1 MRSILTSRGN
11 RQSAGIAPIVLLC
24 LSAFTAGDTI
34 TGFSSIAHADPQTAS
49 CNGEL
54 APNEIAD
61 VYYSPE
67 TQLIS
72 YASQFTNCL
81 DGNVAP
87 LGTSVTYASTAA
99 TGPDTS
105 IASSANTYY
114 GGALT
119 LKAGLA
125 PGLYTVTATFN
136 PDTGGLYQVSN
147 SPASVNFYVR
157 KAIQKITVSAGP
169 NTIGLEQFSILSS
182 SGGLGTGAVSY
193 EITAGSEFCRLEDV
207 VPLVFGTSAG
217 SCTVTA
223 TKAAD
228 AFYEQA
234 SNTVIITVSQG
245 SVDNPVDED
254 NPLSQTIAFTAPA
267 DQAYTPS
274 GTVPLNATGGASGE
288 PVTFASN
295 STDVCTVSDS
305 TATMVSAG
313 VCSITASQAG
323 NTNYE
328 AASDVTDSFNLTQG
342 ANAITFIGPPDTP
355 FLDGSVDVSA
365 TAHSGL
371 PVSFATTTAPIC
383 SVAGNTVTFNS
394 TGVCSITAS
403 QAGDSNYGAA
413 SDVVQTFLVTA
424 SGVPELTSQG
434 IATFITNRANHILS
448 NQPNLSGFL
457 SGANRGP
464 GNLQLNSNEESM
476 NLAFSS
482 SLSRL
487 NPVFSEESTSA
498 FGGAQSASSTNGLG
512 IGRRFDVWTEIYG
525 STSQNGASDSDL
537 WVGYFG
543 THYFISPDL
552 LVGGLV
558 QMDWADETTS
568 GSSADGT
575 GWMVGPY
582 LAGRIR
588 DQNVFYEAR
597 AAWGRSENN
606 ITPLGTYTD
615 SFNTQRWLARAK
627 IGGNYSFGDVN
638 VRPEASISWFQEK
651 QESYTDSLS
660 TMIPSQTVSLGEV
673 RFGPNVSR
681 TIQQDDGTLV
691 QPSFGISGVWN
702 FGIAENAASQGSSL
716 GNDDLRAR
724 LDAGL
729 SFTNTMGWTLATA
742 GFYDGIGLDTDNY
755 QTYGGNLKLTIP
767 LQ

>member
-1 MRSILTSRGN
+1 M
-11 RQSAGIAPIVLLC
+11 
-24 LSAFTAGDTI
+24 
-34 TGFSSIAHADPQTAS
+34 TGFSSIAHADPQTES

-54 APNEIAD
+54 VPNEIAD

-81 DGNVAP
+81 EENVTP
-87 LGTSVTYASTAA
+87 VGTSVTYASTAA

-105 IASSANTYY
+105 IASSANSYY

-125 PGLYTVTATFN
+125 PGLYTMTATFN

-147 SPASVNFYVR
+147 SPASVDFYIR
-157 KAIQKITVSAGP
+157 KAIQKITVSATP
-169 NTIGLEQFSILSS
+169 TSIGLEQSSILNSS
-182 SGGLGTGAVSY
+182 DGLGTGLVSY
-193 EITAGSEFCRLEDV
+193 EITAGSESCLIIGPFVTGISE
-207 VPLVFGTSAG
+207 G

-223 TKAAD
+223 TKAED
-228 AFYEQA
+228 ANYERA
-234 SNTVIITVSQG
+234 SNTVVITVSQV
-245 SVDNPVDED
+245 SED
-254 NPLSQTIAFTAPA
+254 SPASQTIAFTAPA

-274 GTVPLNATGGASGE
+274 GTVPLSATGGASGE

-295 STDVCTVSDS
+295 STDVCTVSGS

-313 VCSITASQAG
+313 SCSITASQAG
-323 NTNYE
+323 NTNFE
-328 AASDVTDSFNLTQG
+328 AASDVSDSFNLTQG
-342 ANAITFIGPPDTP
+342 INAITFNGPPDTP
-355 FLDGSVDVSA
+355 FLDGSVDIAA
-365 TAHSGL
+365 TALSGL
-371 PVSFATTTAPIC
+371 PVSFTTTTAPIC

-394 TGVCSITAS
+394 TGLCSITAS

-413 SDVVQTFLVTA
+413 TDVVQTFLVTA
-424 SGVPELTSQG
+424 SGVPELTSKG
-434 IATFITNRANHILS
+434 IATFITNRANHILN
-448 NQPNLSGFL
+448 NQPDLSGFL
-457 SGANRGP
+457 TGANRSGGGSP
-464 GNLQLNSNEESM
+464 GNLQLNGNEESM

-482 SLSRL
+482 SLSQL
-487 NPVFSEESTSA
+487 NPVFSEQSTSA
-498 FGGAQSASSTNGLG
+498 FGAPQPVGQTHGPG
-512 IGRRFDVWTEIYG
+512 IGRKFDVWTEIYG
-525 STSQNGASDSDL
+525 STSQNGTTDSDL

-558 QMDWADETTS
+558 QVDWADETNATS

-582 LAGRIR
+582 LAGRMR

-615 SFNTQRWLARAK
+615 SFSTQRWLARAK
-627 IGGNYSFGDVN
+627 IGGNYSFGDIN

-716 GNDDLRAR
+716 GNEDLRAR

-742 GFYDGIGLDTDNY
+742 GFYDGIGLDTDTY